1 MELFSDLT
9 VTCIDEVTTVPVL
22 RGRKTLMKERKNYGI
37 SFCERGRIT
46 YLHNGKEYVSDPA
59 HAILLP
65 MGQTYVLHCDAG
77 GRFPLINF
85 RTSAPISEEFV
96 RFPLRNPSV
105 FLHDF
110 RELADAYLLRSSH
123 LGAMSVFYN
132 ILRHLA
138 ASVAPSENDLLR
150 PAVAYLEENYAD
162 PSLNN
167 ARMAAAAH
175 ISEVY
180 LRRLFREAYGVTPH
194 RYLMDLRIKV
204 ARQMLAGSYASV
216 SEVAEQCGFSGVY
229 HFCRAFRTAT
239 GMTPTEYTR
248 SFGEVKI

>member
-1 MELFSDLT
+1 MDVFSQIT
-9 VTCIDEVTTVPVL
+9 VTSIDEVITVPVL
-22 RGRKTLMKERKNYGI
+22 RGKRLLMKERKNYGI

-46 YLHNGKEYVSDPA
+46 YLHRGREYVSDPN
-59 HAILLP
+59 HVILLP
-65 MGQTYVLHCDAG
+65 MGQTYVMQCDAG

-85 RTSAPISEEFV
+85 KTTAPISEDFIC
-96 RFPLRNPSV
+96 LSLQNPAV

-110 RELADAYLLRSSH
+110 RELSDAYLLRSSH

-138 ASVAPSENDLLR
+138 SAVAPAENDILR
-150 PAVAYLEENYAD
+150 PAVTYLEENYAD
-162 PSLNN
+162 PTLDN
-167 ARMAAAAH
+167 ARLAEAAH

-204 ARQMLAGSYASV
+204 ARQMLGGSYESV
-216 SEVAEQCGFSGVY
+216 TEVAERCGFSGVY

-239 GMTPTEYTR
+239 GMTPTEYTH

>member
-1 MELFSDLT
+1 MLSNIT
-9 VTCIDEVTTVPVL
+9 VSSIDEVTVIPIL
-22 RGRKTLMKERKNYGI
+22 RGRKTLMQERGSYGI

-46 YLHNGKEYVSDPA
+46 YLHRGCEYVSDPE

-65 MGQTYVLHCDAG
+65 MGQTYVSRCDAG

-85 RTSAPISEEFV
+85 KTTVPFTEEFV

-110 RELADAYLLRSSH
+110 RELSDAYLLRSSH
-123 LGAMSVFYN
+123 LGAMSIFYN

-138 ASVAPSENDLLR
+138 SAAASAENDLLR

-162 PSLNN
+162 PTLNN
-167 ARMAAAAH
+167 GRLAEAAH

-194 RYLMDLRIKV
+194 RYLLDLRIKV
-204 ARQMLAGSYASV
+204 ARQMLGGSYASV
-216 SEVAEQCGFSGVY
+216 TEVAERCGFSGVY
-229 HFCRAFRTAT
+229 HFCRAFRAAT

-248 SFGEVKI
+248 SFGEAKI